1 MLLQV
6 SSNNIFCGD
15 PRVRNGK
22 TDTRKTCRYQK
33 GNENMLFDERPNTMT
48 KEKDRQYNDQRKRQ
62 TIQ

>member
-1 MLLQV
+1 MRFDVNVQ
-6 SSNNIFCGD
+6 
-15 PRVRNGK
+15 RVRNGK
-22 TDTRKTCRYQK
+22 TDTRKTCRYQR